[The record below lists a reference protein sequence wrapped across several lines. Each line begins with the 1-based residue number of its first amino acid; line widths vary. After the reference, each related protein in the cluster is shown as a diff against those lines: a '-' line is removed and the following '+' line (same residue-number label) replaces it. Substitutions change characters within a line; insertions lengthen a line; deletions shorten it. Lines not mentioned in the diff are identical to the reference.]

1 MTCNFIPQSL
11 AEVREL
17 AKMFAASG
25 IIGDDDKADAAK
37 RAASY
42 GCTIAE
48 ALQADLMIK
57 IMAGAARDIDPAT
70 SLMYFAVYG
79 GAVRAVREGPLALVQ
94 RSGLLEEID
103 ERVITEVSIKALEF
117 VSTGREDVDEEE
129 LAAVRANWTTEHN
142 PEGKFH
148 ALQVRAIE
156 RLRQL
161 EQSRKDYVGYKAAV
175 CAVCRGGRW
184 SVKISDIDH
193 AEARGLLS
201 TDSDYWQRF
210 PETALMYAA
219 RQPLLRETFA
229 DVIGGLAVDDTP
241 RGGTS
246 TIPGAPASGPQ
257 DGEDGEDLR
266 AGVTAA

>member
-11 AEVREL
+11 ADVREL

-25 IIGDDDKADAAK
+25 IVSDDDKADAAK
-37 RAASY
+37 RAAAY

-94 RSGLLEEID
+94 RSGKLEEID
-103 ERVITEVSIKALEF
+103 ERVITEVSIKALEYID
-117 VSTGREDVDEEE
+117 TGREDVDADE
-129 LAAVRANWTTEHN
+129 LESLRANWAAESN
-142 PEGKFH
+142 NEGKYR
-148 ALQVRAIE
+148 ALQVRAVE

-161 EQSRKDYVGYKAAV
+161 EQTRKSWVGYVAAV
-175 CAVCRGGRW
+175 CAVRRAGRW
-184 SVKISDIDH
+184 HVKISDIDH

-210 PETALMYAA
+210 RETALMYAA

-229 DVIGGLAVDDTP
+229 DVIGGLADDDAP

-246 TIPGAPASGPQ
+246 TIPAAPPSGSQ
-257 DGEDGEDLR
+257 DSDDAEDLR